1 MAEAVQHSQDDIVS
15 GDDYVPPAEADQR
28 TAPRFTLLIR
38 TAKLLTSRGEF
49 LCVVRDASS
58 IGVSVRLFHELPND
72 RSMILEMPNGDR
84 HDIAV
89 VWERQ
94 GAAGFRFS
102 EPIDPQRMIEGRSRF
117 GRRPVRLHL
126 QVPALLS
133 CQGRSFEAVIRNLS
147 QQGARIECSERLAL
161 EQKLRLEAE
170 SLPPIQAKVR
180 WRRNKEYGLVFE
192 DTFQFAELAQLAN
205 ELQRGGGA
213 DPLVP
218 PEEPGKN
225 AA

>member
-1 MAEAVQHSQDDIVS
+1 MAEAVQHSQDDILS
-15 GDDYVPPAEADQR
+15 GDDHVSPVAEDQR
-28 TAPRFTLLIR
+28 TAARFTLLIR

-58 IGVSVRLFHELPND
+58 IGVSVRLFHELPGD
-72 RSMILEMPNGDR
+72 PRMLLEMPNGDR
-84 HDIAV
+84 HEIAV
-89 VWERQ
+89 VWKRE

-102 EPIDPQRMIEGRSRF
+102 QPIDTRRIIEGGGRF
-117 GRRPVRLHL
+117 ARRPVRLRL
-126 QVPALLS
+126 QVPAHLS
-133 CQGRSFEAVIRNLS
+133 FHGRSFDAVVRDLS
-147 QQGARIECSERLAL
+147 QQGAKIECSERLAL

-180 WRRNKEYGLVFE
+180 WRRGAEYGLVFE

-205 ELQRGGGA
+205 ELQRGV

-218 PEEPGKN
+218 PEEVGKGG
-225 AA
+225 A